1 MEELLAYAVLLG
13 EGFEIGERYER
24 RLDELFLASPE
35 DRDLLELELLSGNWK
50 ASGIYIRSHVD
61 YSALDRRRFG
71 GALMEVLKPVYESME
86 AQEFASRAFQVWE
99 GLPGNLQGE
108 DPFWALWGIT
118 PGRGRRGGT
127 CGGCTGGC
135 CTITTPASLCRRCSA
150 LSGAGRRRR
159 AGGRCRR
166 WAGSP

>member
-1 MEELLAYAVLLG
+1 MVSSSAGQVLNFLSTEWRWGSAVEELLAYAVLLG

-24 RLDELFLASPE
+24 RLDELFLASLE

-86 AQEFASRAFQVWE
+86 VQEFASRAFQVWE

-108 DPFWALWGIT
+108 EPFWALSLGDY
-118 PGRGRRGGT
+118 PGAREVERYMRGVY
-127 CGGCTGGC
+127 
-135 CTITTPASLCRRCSA
+135 
-150 LSGAGRRRR
+150 
-159 AGGRCRR
+159 R
-166 WAGSP
+166 WMLHYYDPCVSM

>member
-35 DRDLLELELLSGNWK
+35 DRDLLELELLSWNWK
-50 ASGIYIRSHVD
+50 ASNIYIRSHVD

-86 AQEFASRAFQVWE
+86 VQEFASRAFQVWE

-108 DPFWALWGIT
+108 EPFWALSLGDY
-118 PGRGRRGGT
+118 PGAREAERYMRGVY
-127 CGGCTGGC
+127 
-135 CTITTPASLCRRCSA
+135 
-150 LSGAGRRRR
+150 
-159 AGGRCRR
+159 R
-166 WAGSP
+166 WMLYYYDPCVSM